1 MRVSAGGGWWVALLA
16 VAWAP
21 AQGQTQGQ
29 TTAVTYDPAAVMYL
43 MSQGCGETSC
53 NCYYSSD
60 CGSGQTCG
68 GYFNC
73 KLVGKLDGTCR
84 SSGGGGVWEVADL
97 TVAAEGVREYFR
109 AFEISAA
116 DPTGKTVAEA
126 IAQLDRVQS
135 RRLTGKGHLAV
146 QELTL
151 DALDLTVGFDLIR
164 ASTRLCTLPVP
175 TLRVALHGPEAALV
189 AAVREGLAAAIE
201 SGDPGRLEAPL
212 RRFWSEHPDFEPDHT
227 GRCYEHGHREYPY
240 DSALDCQLTELRG
253 LLGLYLP
260 PKGK

>member
-73 KLVGKLDGTCR
+73 KLVGKLAASYTSPALGTLGVIKKGTTVTFDFGEFKSDVATKKNPDGTIAFVTITP
-84 SSGGGGVWEVADL
+84 SLTGLEFLPGAD
-97 TVAAEGVREYFR
+97 
-109 AFEISAA
+109 
-116 DPTGKTVAEA
+116 GKTLGRSMSIEPLEGETLVVVGRPITVEFARG
-126 IAQLDRVQS
+126 DPS
-135 RRLTGKGHLAV
+135 RRT
-146 QELTL
+146 Q
-151 DALDLTVGFDLIR
+151 
-164 ASTRLCTLPVP
+164 LC
-175 TLRVALHGPEAALV
+175 G
-189 AAVREGLAAAIE
+189 
-201 SGDPGRLEAPL
+201 
-212 RRFWSEHPDFEPDHT
+212 
-227 GRCYEHGHREYPY
+227 
-240 DSALDCQLTELRG
+240 
-253 LLGLYLP
+253 
-260 PKGK
+260 